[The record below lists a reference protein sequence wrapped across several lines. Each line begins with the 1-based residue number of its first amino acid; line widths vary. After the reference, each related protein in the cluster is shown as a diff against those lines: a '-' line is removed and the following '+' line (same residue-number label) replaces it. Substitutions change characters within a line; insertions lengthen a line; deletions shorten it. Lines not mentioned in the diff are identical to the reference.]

1 MIKELTELATPAVD
15 LRWEKVLNR
24 FALIEAQLQELYWEM
39 VDCIDDEATRP
50 NHKGY
55 NS

>member
-1 MIKELTELATPAVD
+1 MIKELTAFATPAAD

-24 FALIEAQLQELYWEM
+24 FALIEAQLQELYWEV
-39 VDCIDDEATRP
+39 VDCIDDEAAGP